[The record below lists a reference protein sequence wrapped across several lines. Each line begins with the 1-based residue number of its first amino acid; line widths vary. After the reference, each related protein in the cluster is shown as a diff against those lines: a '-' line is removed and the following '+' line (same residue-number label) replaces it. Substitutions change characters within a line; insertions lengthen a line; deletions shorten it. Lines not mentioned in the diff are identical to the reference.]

1 MSSRAW
7 AIIGGVGSFVRLLG
21 QRVGF
26 GLGVLVLWEFAAGR
40 AVEPAYRDV
49 ARVMGAS
56 ERQIFLKVLLP
67 AASP

>member
-1 MSSRAW
+1 M
-7 AIIGGVGSFVRLLG
+7 
-21 QRVGF
+21 GF